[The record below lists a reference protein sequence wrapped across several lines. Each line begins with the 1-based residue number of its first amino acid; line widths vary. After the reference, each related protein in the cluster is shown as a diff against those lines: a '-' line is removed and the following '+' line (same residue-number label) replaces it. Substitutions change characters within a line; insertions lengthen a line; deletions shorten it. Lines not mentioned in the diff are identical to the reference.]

1 MLLRSTELAEKLGV
15 TKQTVLAMTRKNLIP
30 YVRLPSGHNRY
41 DYDEIVAHL
50 RDADGGTATGEVR
63 DDER

>member
-30 YVRLPSGHNRY
+30 FYRLPSGHNRY
-41 DYDEIVAHL
+41 DYDEIITHL
-50 RDADGGTATGEVR
+50 RDAEGGTAIGEVR